1 MPFITVEYRAVTG
14 PNCAAEK
21 ISEFFV
27 YQDPVE
33 SIDDWPIAE
42 LEGCSVTG
50 SPVIIK
56 NYSAWRADGVVWLER
71 LSLEQEFVRL
81 YRQWRES
88 LRSQPDPEPEPAPEP
103 EPESPPEEAEPEWPD
118 LNPEGGLE
126 AVEQAFRTL
135 AKKHH
140 PDRGGD
146 PEQFKKLVAARD
158 AAREYFGSRESVP

>member
-1 MPFITVEYRAVTG
+1 MPMITVEYRAVTG

-21 ISEFFV
+21 ISTFFV
-27 YQDPVE
+27 HEDPVKRHR
-33 SIDDWPIAE
+33 DWPIAE
-42 LEGCSVTG
+42 IEGYSTSG

-56 NYSAWRADGVVWLER
+56 NYSAGRADGVVWLER
-71 LSLEQEFVRL
+71 LSLEQKFVRL

-88 LRSQPDPEPEPAPEP
+88 VRSRPDPEPEPAPEP
-103 EPESPPEEAEPEWPD
+103 EVEAPPEAAEPEWPELD
-118 LNPEGGLE
+118 PEDGLE